1 MDLLV
6 LTGIFP
12 IKIED
17 NVWRVLYNAKIVPNP
32 CLIVVNVL
40 KIG

>member
-6 LTGIFP
+6 LMGIFP

-17 NVWRVLYNAKIVPNP
+17 NVWRVLYNAKIVHNP
-32 CLIVVNVL
+32 RLIVANVPR
-40 KIG
+40 IE